1 MELGY
6 GTVHLMNLL
15 MEGAKH
21 EAEVNTMKPAVKH
34 WQDPVN
40 AVLGVWL
47 IIAPWALGFQAET
60 AAIAN
65 SIVIGVALLALALA
79 AIFQPRAWEEWVELL
94 VGLWLIVSPWVLA
107 FSAVSI
113 AMTSTIAAGIV
124 IAALALWVLL
134 VDKDYG
140 GWWRK

>member
-1 MELGY
+1 MERS
-6 GTVHLMNLL
+6 
-15 MEGAKH
+15 KH
-21 EAEVNTMKPAVKH
+21 ETELKTMKSSVKH

-47 IIAPWALGFQAET
+47 IVAPWALGFQAET

-65 SIVIGVALLALALA
+65 SVVIGAAMLAFALA
-79 AIFQPRAWEEWVELL
+79 AIFLPRAWEQWVELL
-94 VGLWLIVSPWVLA
+94 LGLWLIASPWVLA
-107 FSAVSI
+107 FSGVST
-113 AMTSTIAAGIV
+113 ARTSATATGII

-140 GWWRK
+140 GWWRKRLVHQ

>member
-1 MELGY
+1 
-6 GTVHLMNLL
+6 
-15 MEGAKH
+15 MEGSKR
-21 EAEVNTMKPAVKH
+21 EAEVKTMKPAVKH

-40 AVLGVWL
+40 AVLAVWL
-47 IIAPWALGFQAET
+47 IVAPWALDFQAET

-65 SIVIGVALLALALA
+65 SIVIGVALLVLALA
-79 AIFQPRAWEEWVELL
+79 AILQPRAWEEWVELL
-94 VGLWLIVSPWVLA
+94 LGLWLIVSPWVLA
-107 FSAVSI
+107 FSAVSF

-140 GWWRK
+140 DWWRKRLAHQ